1 MKCFILV
8 GEPSGDIH
16 AAELIKELSALNN
29 EIKIAGWGGK
39 NMQSAGANILVPIEK
54 LAFMGFWEVIK
65 NIFKIFSLF
74 KKAKKDILEFNPD
87 VLILVD
93 YPGFNLRIA
102 KWAKKKNITTF
113 YYISPQIWAWNTKR
127 VKIIQHCIKKIFV
140 IFPFEKQFYQKYSV
154 DAIYIGNPLVS
165 KIDTFINNQLNV
177 EKEKNTILLLP
188 GSRIQEVSRNL
199 PIMLELSNRFPEQ
212 NFVIGGLSI
221 IPKSLYNEDRFPLNV
236 GIQYENTYQLL
247 NNAKIAIVTSGTATL
262 ETAIFGVPQIVV
274 YRSDWFSFL
283 IAKMLIKVPFI
294 SIVNLIAGK
303 EIVKELI
310 QNDFNIL
317 NLEIELKKLLISA
330 DKQYFDL
337 YKNQLIEPNGVKNA
351 AKEIISFIP

>member
-1 MKCFILV
+1 MFYLV

-154 DAIYIGNPLVS
+154 VP
-165 KIDTFINNQLNV
+165 V
-177 EKEKNTILLLP
+177 E
-188 GSRIQEVSRNL
+188 
-199 PIMLELSNRFPEQ
+199 
-212 NFVIGGLSI
+212 
-221 IPKSLYNEDRFPLNV
+221 
-236 GIQYENTYQLL
+236 
-247 NNAKIAIVTSGTATL
+247 
-262 ETAIFGVPQIVV
+262 
-274 YRSDWFSFL
+274 
-283 IAKMLIKVPFI
+283 
-294 SIVNLIAGK
+294 
-303 EIVKELI
+303 
-310 QNDFNIL
+310 
-317 NLEIELKKLLISA
+317 
-330 DKQYFDL
+330 
-337 YKNQLIEPNGVKNA
+337 
-351 AKEIISFIP
+351 